1 MCLPALTQIKSGSM
15 PQPFSHM
22 QSAVLVPQQSLM
34 CLAAQVAVQNSLLFE
49 NTYQPIP
56 GYVPKEPTAS
66 QVPTEIRGAVSLT
79 IFNAGQTAIT
89 VSPPFHHPALNRQP
103 QVCMHC

>member
-1 MCLPALTQIKSGSM
+1 MSSLLCSSHQRSLT
-15 PQPFSHM
+15 
-22 QSAVLVPQQSLM
+22 

-56 GYVPKEPTAS
+56 GYVPKEPTVS
-66 QVPTEIRGAVSLT
+66 QVPTEIRGSVSLT

-89 VSPPFHHPALNRQP
+89 VRPPPISPYCITSLRCACI
-103 QVCMHC
+103 VS